1 MVNKK
6 KQYCRAYR
14 QKKGDLY
21 TANDAARKKAVRERR
36 KYLEPRKYKVFKK
49 EESRV
54 LPVSGNI
61 VIKKD
66 VRAITGQHCN
76 VNFRNNTRQ
85 VFSIFNKTY
94 FESKCSQ
101 D

>member
-49 EESRV
+49 KESRV
-54 LPVSGNI
+54 LPLSGNT
-61 VIKKD
+61 VIKKMSE
-66 VRAITGQHCN
+66 QL
-76 VNFRNNTRQ
+76 Q
-85 VFSIFNKTY
+85 VSTATSTSETTLDKSSAFSTKHIL
-94 FESKCSQ
+94 S
-101 D
+101 